1 MQVDT
6 QGLAPGAAYRWM
18 IACLVPRPIAWAS
31 TMSAQGEANLAPFS
45 FFGGVSSHPPLV
57 MLSVGRRRDGTRKDT
72 AANLLATREAVLHVP
87 DRTRAAAMVATSAEV
102 APGVDEFTLAGLAR
116 VPSAHVR
123 PARVAG
129 APLAMEAVLDRHLE
143 VGDGPVDLFL
153 LRVLAFHVDD
163 ALLVDGLPDPARLAA
178 VGRLGGEAY
187 CDTTQPFALPRPPRP
202 AGA

>member
-6 QGLAPGAAYRWM
+6 QGLAPGAAYRLM

-31 TMSAQGEANLAPFS
+31 TLSARGEPNLAPFS
-45 FFGGVSSHPPLV
+45 YFGGVSSQPPLV
-57 MLSVGRRRDGTRKDT
+57 MLSVGRRRDGSRKDT
-72 AANLLATREAVLHVP
+72 AANLLATREAVLHIP
-87 DRTRAAAMVATSAEV
+87 DRAHAAAMVATSAEV
-102 APGVDEFTLAGLAR
+102 APGVDEFGLAGLAR

-129 APLAMEAVLDRHLE
+129 APIAMEGVLERHME

-153 LRVLAFHVDD
+153 LRLLCFHVDD

-178 VGRLGGEAY
+178 LGRLGSDAY
-187 CDTTQPFALPRPPRP
+187 CDTAHPFSLPRPPRP
-202 AGA
+202 A